1 MTSAEDEIRGEIE
14 SLRGELDVA
23 GRNIARL
30 SAKLNVLE
38 NSFAKLVKDR
48 PSSGSKLPES

>member
-30 SAKLNVLE
+30 SARLNVLE